1 MLMTLGREYFE
12 ARSGRNIP
20 VVLDTSKTINGHL
33 LIIGSSG
40 VGKSHTIRRLIAD
53 AQRSDKRVRFH
64 VMDVHGD
71 LDIPGASEVQFSEQ
85 APFGL
90 NPLIVNPDPVF
101 GGVRRQIQTFLRILD
116 QASSTAMGVKQES
129 VMRNLLL
136 DVYRDFGFDAE
147 DSRTWGMNEWDSCLV
162 SAGADNRLYLVVPME
177 EKEQAKALGAR
188 WENSLKLWYVQAH
201 TYKGDLLRWK
211 PAVRPRRYPT
221 IADVCAYASR
231 LHEERFLGTDQR
243 GVEALAHLN
252 KLARSLQRKALE
264 NVRNHNLHIVDEDA
278 ETALELAGQKA
289 LAAYEAYVKQMRTGL
304 ELETLMK
311 YDSSDVLKS
320 VLDRLYNLRA
330 TGLFKD
336 VRPPFDEGVSVWRY
350 KLNALLLE
358 EKKMMVYFLM
368 TDLFYAAV
376 QRGEQKDVVDV
387 VVLDELGTY
396 AVAQDDNGD
405 GIIGTVAREARKFGM
420 ALWAANQSPAG
431 VPESLIS
438 SVGTKIVLG
447 LDEGYWD
454 QAVKKLRIEM
464 KQLKWIQ
471 PHHTMAAQ
479 LKEKGAA
486 KSTWR
491 WIQL

>member
-1 MLMTLGREYFE
+1 MTLGQDYFE
-12 ARSGRNIP
+12 ARSGRT
-20 VVLDTSKTINGHL
+20 VDVCLDTSKTINGHL
-33 LIIGSSG
+33 LILGSSG
-40 VGKSHTIRRLIAD
+40 VGKSHTIRRLIEQ

-71 LDIPGASEVQFSEQ
+71 LEIPGASEVQFSEQ
-85 APFGL
+85 ALFGL
-90 NPLIVNPDPVF
+90 NPLVCNPDPIF

-116 QASSTAMGVKQES
+116 QAATTSMGVKQES

-136 DVYRDFGFDAE
+136 DVYRDFGFDPE
-147 DSRTWGMNEWDSCLV
+147 DSRTWGVNAWDSCLV
-162 SAGADNRLYLVVPME
+162 SAGADNRLYLVVPVAD
-177 EKEQAKALGAR
+177 KDKVKAMGGR
-188 WENSLKLWYVQAH
+188 WEPTMKLWYVQAH
-201 TYKGDLLRWK
+201 TYKGDLIQWK
-211 PAVRPRRYPT
+211 PATVPRRYPT
-221 IADVCAYASR
+221 IADVCNYAAR

-243 GVEALAHLN
+243 GVEALAHVN
-252 KLARSLQRKALE
+252 KLARQTQRKALE
-264 NVRNHNLHIVDEDA
+264 HVRNQNLQIVDEDA
-278 ETALELAGQKA
+278 ESALHLAGKKA
-289 LAAYEAYVKQMRTGL
+289 LDAYEAYIKQLRTGL
-304 ELETLMK
+304 ELGTLMK

-320 VLDRLYNLRA
+320 VLDRLHNLRA

-336 VRPPFDEGVSVWRY
+336 VRPPFDESRSVWRY

-368 TDLFYAAV
+368 TDLFYAAI

-387 VVLDELGTY
+387 IVLDELGTY
-396 AVAQDDNGD
+396 SVAQDDNGD

-420 ALWAANQSPAG
+420 ALWAANQSTTG

-454 QAVKKLRIEM
+454 QAVKKLRID
-464 KQLKWIQ
+464 LKLMQWIQ
-471 PHHTMAAQ
+471 PHHTIAVQ

-486 KSTWR
+486 KSR
-491 WIQL
+491 WWWVQL